1 MSLAAIEIRLMVRGS
16 LIGPMRSITLARRDS
31 APPASSIQ
39 TMSPGM
45 APFLSAGRT
54 SKLAPQLA
62 VGRRHQADA
71 VAAVGLLVEAEDL
84 LRARCPGGG

>member
-16 LIGPMRSITLARRDS
+16 LIGPMRSITLGAARQRAAGLLDPDDV
-31 APPASSIQ
+31 ARLGAVR
-39 TMSPGM
+39 
-45 APFLSAGRT
+45 SAGRM
-54 SKLAPQLA
+54 SNSRLQLA

-84 LRARCPGGG
+84 LAGRCRGGG

>member
-16 LIGPMRSITLARRDS
+16 LIGPMRSITLGAARQR
-31 APPASSIQ
+31 AAGLASIH

-54 SKLAPQLA
+54 SKLCRSLRS
-62 VGRRHQADA
+62 VGVTRPMPSRPS
-71 VAAVGLLVEAEDL
+71 GSS
-84 LRARCPGGG
+84 